1 MGIESP
7 VHLAFI
13 AVIALV
19 VLGPKRLP
27 DLAKALGQGIREFR
41 ESLEMGAKGP
51 ESSPPPAAA
60 SIISAPA
67 ASSVTPAPV
76 PPADA
81 VDVTTPPAVA
91 EIVAAATPA
100 TTSTP
105 APAPVA
111 EQSEAVASAPVD
123 PAPQP
128 GDSASSRSAE

>member
-7 VHLAFI
+7 VHLVFI

-41 ESLEMGAKGP
+41 ESLDMGAKGP

-60 SIISAPA
+60 SIVSAPA
-67 ASSVTPAPV
+67 ASSVTPAPT
-76 PPADA
+76 PPVDA
-81 VDVTTPPAVA
+81 VDATTPPAVA
-91 EIVAAATPA
+91 EVVAAAAPA

-105 APAPVA
+105 APAPVS
-111 EQSEAVASAPVD
+111 EQSETVVSPVAD

-128 GDSASSRSAE
+128 GDAASSRGAE